1 MSRSQSQVL
10 RMLAMVPYL
19 QGNDGIPV
27 HDVARDFGVTP
38 KQIRDDLK
46 LLMYTGV
53 GEYAGELID
62 VDLTALEDHGVVH
75 IRDAEFMSRPLRIS
89 AQEGAALIVALR
101 TLRASATG
109 EEIVVIDSA
118 LAKLESAMGDT
129 VHAPVDV
136 VLDQEVDP
144 AIHHTVVRALAEGRR
159 LTMTYATET
168 RDERSERE
176 VDPRRVFTERGKL
189 YLEAWCL
196 TAEDLR
202 FFRLDRVIAAEMT
215 STAVEDHDAA
225 PRDVTG
231 GMFTVGDQTP
241 YALVELH
248 PGAHWMTE
256 YYPVEL
262 VEQDDRGVWTAKL
275 FGADWGW
282 LRRLVLRNAGSVTVL
297 EPAELRSQVVETA
310 RSALDAYDEVDR
322 SEKRTTSGRE
332 HSP

>member
-19 QGNDGIPV
+19 QSNDGVPV
-27 HDVARDFGVTP
+27 LDVAQEFGVTP

-46 LLMYTGV
+46 LLMFTGV
-53 GEYAGELID
+53 GQFAGQLID
-62 VDLTALEDHGVVH
+62 VDLTALEDDGVVH
-75 IRDAEFMSRPLRIS
+75 IRDAEFMTRPLRIS

-101 TLRASATG
+101 TLRASGSG
-109 EEIVVIDSA
+109 EELIVIDSA

-136 VLDQEVDP
+136 VLDQVDP
-144 AIHHTVVRALAEGRR
+144 QIHHTIVRALAEGLR
-159 LTMTYATET
+159 LSMTYATDT
-168 RDERSERE
+168 RDEQSQRE
-176 VDPRRVFTERGKL
+176 VDPRRVFTERGRL

-196 TAEDLR
+196 TAQDLR
-202 FFRLDRVIAAEMT
+202 FFRLDRVVAAQMT
-215 STAVEDHDAA
+215 DTPAQDHDAA
-225 PRDVTG
+225 PRDVSDG
-231 GMFTVGDQTP
+231 IFTVGEQTP

-282 LRRLVLRNAGSVTVL
+282 LRRLVLRNAGSVAVL
-297 EPAELRSQVVETA
+297 EPAHLRSDVVETA
-310 RSALDAYDEVDR
+310 RSALGAYDEDEPVD
-322 SEKRTTSGRE
+322 
-332 HSP
+332 

>member
-1 MSRSQSQVL
+1 MSRSQNQVL

-19 QGNDGIPV
+19 QSNDGVPV
-27 HDVARDFGVTP
+27 NDVAREFGVTP

-46 LLMYTGV
+46 LLMFTGV
-53 GEYAGELID
+53 GEFAGELID
-62 VDLTALEDHGVVH
+62 VDLTALEDDGVVH

-89 AQEGAALIVALR
+89 GQEGAALIVALR
-101 TLRASATG
+101 TLRASAAG
-109 EEIVVIDSA
+109 DELIVIDSA

-144 AIHHTVVRALAEGRR
+144 TIHHTVVRALAEGQR
-159 LTMTYATET
+159 LAMVYATET
-168 RDERSERE
+168 RDEQSTRE

-202 FFRLDRVIAAEMT
+202 FFRLDRVVAAEMT
-215 STAVEDHDAA
+215 GVPAEDHDAA
-225 PRDVTG
+225 SRDVTD
-231 GMFTVGDQTP
+231 GMFTVGQQTP

-282 LRRLVLRNAGSVTVL
+282 LRRLVLRNAGSVAVL
-297 EPAELRSQVVETA
+297 EPADLRAEVVDAA
-310 RSALDAYDEVDR
+310 RHALDAYDEGESVV
-322 SEKRTTSGRE
+322 
-332 HSP
+332 